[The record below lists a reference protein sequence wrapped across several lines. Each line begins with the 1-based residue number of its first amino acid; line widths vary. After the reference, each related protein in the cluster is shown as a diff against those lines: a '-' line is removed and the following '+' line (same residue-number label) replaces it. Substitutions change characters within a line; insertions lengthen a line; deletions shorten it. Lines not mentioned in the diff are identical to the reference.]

1 MVDLFYFCEKMSPT
15 NLLLKI
21 FRILLRIAYSRE
33 PSIRKFC
40 DSKWRAKI
48 INKSPEFILR
58 KMKLILSHC
67 SYSTLRVICKRLSL
81 SEFDNNQVIIL
92 IGDIL
97 KIKGQNNLQC
107 FKYYMRKYES
117 RIRKS

>member
-1 MVDLFYFCEKMSPT
+1 MPSA

-33 PSIRKFC
+33 PTIRKFC
-40 DSKWRAKI
+40 DSKWRGKI

-67 SYSTLRVICKRLSL
+67 TYSTLRVICKRLDL
-81 SEFDNNQVIIL
+81 SEFDNDQVIIL

-97 KIKGQNNLQC
+97 KIRGQNHLQC
-107 FKYYMRKYES
+107 FKSYMRKYES